1 MSYLNQDDYYG
12 CEPSVIDD
20 IATEAKDKIV
30 KLIIESAKTEVDAV
44 MKKAEELK
52 KINEKQTQNI
62 LELSRENNDLQI
74 QVKILES
81 KLAEKHTK
89 IDELQF
95 EIEQEVYAVYSDGN
109 KKTKCPTCDGRGY
122 AQMIGADGKTYNC
135 ICPTC
140 ENNYNRREQE
150 WHKYSIRR
158 DRIIS
163 ANITI
168 TKDKTDV
175 KYSTKGTP
183 LNYMTLFFRID
194 EQNAAS
200 EYAKKLTEESKLEA
214 EKRLKGASNEKAI

>member
-175 KYSTKGTP
+175 KYNTKGTP